1 MKGLNTLPPLDELKT
16 QAKRLRATLQSQGT
30 IISHSKALELLSHQ
44 HGYKDWN
51 TMHAVIGNRPPPDR
65 LNLGDRVHGHY
76 LGQPFKG
83 EVLGVQTGATPE
95 RLRVT
100 FLFDEAV
107 DVVKFDSFSAFRKRV
122 SCTIGRSGST
132 AETTS
137 DGCPQLSLWT

>member
-1 MKGLNTLPPLDELKT
+1 MKGLNTRSPLGEFKT
-16 QAKRLRATLQSQGT
+16 QAKRLRATLLSQGT

-44 HGYKDWN
+44 YGYKDWN
-51 TMHAVIGNRPPPDR
+51 TLHAAIGNRPPPER

-83 EVLGVQTGATPE
+83 AVLGVQIGASPN

-100 FLFDEAV
+100 FQFDEPV
-107 DVVKFDSFSAFRKRV
+107 DVVKFDSFSAFRSRV
-122 SCTIGRSGST
+122 SCTIDKSGKT
-132 AETTS
+132 VETTS